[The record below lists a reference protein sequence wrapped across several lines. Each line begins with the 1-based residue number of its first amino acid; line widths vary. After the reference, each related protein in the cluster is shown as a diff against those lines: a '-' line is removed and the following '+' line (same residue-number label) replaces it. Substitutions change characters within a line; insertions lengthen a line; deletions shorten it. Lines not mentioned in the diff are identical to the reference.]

1 MPTCSPSWPFACCRK
16 WCGPCRP
23 GTVNVHGSLLPDFR
37 GAAPIQHAI
46 AAGVDRTGVT
56 SFFITRDIDTGSLL
70 LQRSTPVT
78 QDDTAG
84 SVYARL
90 MAEGAGLLVDTADAL
105 ATHPSKACRRTN

>member
-1 MPTCSPSWPFACCRK
+1 MSTAACSPIS
-16 WCGPCRP
+16 
-23 GTVNVHGSLLPDFR
+23 

-46 AAGVDRTGVT
+46 AAGVDRTGVP

-70 LQRSTPVT
+70 LQRSAVT

-90 MAEGAGLLVDTADAL
+90 MAEGAGLLVDTADARGS
-105 ATHPSKACRRTN
+105 PPPRRAAGPIDAR